1 MINLLAWAARHN
13 ISPQAMQDL
22 QYTMGLSVPP
32 SILPA
37 DEGSEAGVQSQI
49 TLEAARRGM
58 RLWRNNSGA
67 AVDKRGVPV
76 RFGLG
81 NISPQVNK
89 IMKSSD
95 LIGSTPTRC
104 PCGRLYG
111 VFTALEVKKPGW
123 KFRQSDQRAVAQLNF
138 INIVIAS
145 GGIAKFIQR
154 VEDL

>member
-1 MINLLAWAARHN
+1 MYSLNAWAARHH
-13 ISPQAMQDL
+13 ISPAAMQDL
-22 QYTMGLSVPP
+22 YYTLGLSVPQQT
-32 SILPA
+32 LTG
-37 DEGSEAGVQSQI
+37 EGSEAGVQSQI

-67 AVDKRGVPV
+67 AVDERGVPV

-81 NISPQVNK
+81 NISAQVNSV
-89 IMKSSD
+89 MKSSD
-95 LIGSTPTRC
+95 LIGITPVRC
-104 PCGRLYG
+104 HCGAAYG
-111 VFTALEVKKPGW
+111 VFTAYEVKKPGW
-123 KFRQSDQRAVAQLNF
+123 VFRQSDKRAVAQLNY